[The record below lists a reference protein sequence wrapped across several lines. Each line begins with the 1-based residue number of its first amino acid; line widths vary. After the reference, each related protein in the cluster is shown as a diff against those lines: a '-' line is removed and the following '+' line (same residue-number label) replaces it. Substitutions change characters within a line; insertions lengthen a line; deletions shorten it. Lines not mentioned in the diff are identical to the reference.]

1 MCRFL
6 WDESDT
12 GDSWEVQ
19 LARRYY
25 DKLFKEYCIVD
36 LSRWVGIGN
45 NVGDL
50 EPDPDPQDPHV
61 FEPPGSG
68 FISQRYGS
76 GSGFGSFPFL
86 INVLS
91 RLKKTQNF

>member
-1 MCRFL
+1 MDLCRFL

-36 LSRWVGIGN
+36 LSRWVLVTVLGIRSLIRIRRTRMFLN
-45 NVGDL
+45 L
-50 EPDPDPQDPHV
+50 LDPDPLVRDTDPDPASDPSL
-61 FEPPGSG
+61 FS
-68 FISQRYGS
+68 
-76 GSGFGSFPFL
+76 
-86 INVLS
+86 
-91 RLKKTQNF
+91 

>member
-1 MCRFL
+1 MDMCRFL

-36 LSRWVGIGN
+36 LSRWVLAILYVLYLVHN
-45 NVGDL
+45 DL
-50 EPDPDPQDPHV
+50 RSL
-61 FEPPGSG
+61 FTL
-68 FISQRYGS
+68 RNMY
-76 GSGFGSFPFL
+76 
-86 INVLS
+86 
-91 RLKKTQNF
+91 RT

>member
-1 MCRFL
+1 MDLCRFL

-36 LSRWVGIGN
+36 LSRWVLVTVLGIRSQIRIRRTRMFLN
-45 NVGDL
+45 L
-50 EPDPDPQDPHV
+50 PDPDPLV
-61 FEPPGSG
+61 
-68 FISQRYGS
+68 
-76 GSGFGSFPFL
+76 
-86 INVLS
+86 
-91 RLKKTQNF
+91 